1 MSVKLKGIVS
11 IKNKNENGIIYSSK
25 YRRFFEKGYKS
36 EYFVDSKEEYFMFFG
51 MKKNAKEHEGTF
63 QEQFFYLEKALKD
76 QNKKDV
82 LKKAYKEIKS
92 KIEEDIFFFYLSKN
106 KAIFFADQAFELIMV
121 RENEIVVPDY
131 NMDGN
136 IIVCDFKLNQN
147 DFIIINNENYLTD
160 SFYDELLE
168 KESLDVNEIYKE
180 GEEKL
185 DLANNDYLY
194 LVLEIQEV
202 LKDVKPKKRIEKKS
216 KNANAFNK
224 RLAVA
229 SLLTI
234 VILFGL
240 IFGLKSI
247 FGNKKE
253 VASNSDT
260 QVVDVEKQD
269 NQTNNDI
276 STDNQTN
283 TNVNNDNNLNNNT
296 TTNNNTNVNNTN
308 TNTNNNTTNNN
319 SNTNSTN
326 NNSKPSTYTIQKG
339 DNLYRISLKF
349 YDSSKKIDEI
359 KKLNNIQDETKI
371 KVGQTIKLP

>member
-63 QEQFFYLEKALKD
+63 QEQFFYLEKALKN

-92 KIEEDIFFFYLSKN
+92 KIEEDIFFFYMSKN
-106 KAIFFADQAFELIMV
+106 RAVFFADQAFELIMV
-121 RENEIVVPDY
+121 RDDEIVVPDY
-131 NMDGN
+131 IMDGE
-136 IIVCDFKLNQN
+136 IIICDFKLNQN

-160 SFYDELLE
+160 SFYDGLLE
-168 KESLDVNEIYKE
+168 KERLDVDEIYKE

-194 LVLEIQEV
+194 LVLGVEEV
-202 LKDVKPKKRIEKKS
+202 SKEEKQKRRVEKKS
-216 KNANAFNK
+216 KKSNGFNK
-224 RLAVA
+224 RLVVA
-229 SLLTI
+229 SVLTI

-247 FGNKKE
+247 FGKKKE
-253 VASNSDT
+253 VANNTNT
-260 QVVDVEKQD
+260 QVVNIEDQEENVD
-269 NQTNNDI
+269 NDI
-276 STDNQTN
+276 NSNNQEN
-283 TNVNNDNNLNNNT
+283 DTNV
-296 TTNNNTNVNNTN
+296 NTN
-308 TNTNNNTTNNN
+308 TNTNINNNQSNANTNNYNNTNNNTNTTNTTT
-319 SNTNSTN
+319 NTSSNST
-326 NNSKPSTYTIQKG
+326 SKQSTYTIQKG

-349 YDSSKKIDEI
+349 YNTGKKVDEI
-359 KKLNNIQDETKI
+359 KALNNIQDETKI
-371 KVGQTIKLP
+371 KVGQEIKLP

>member
-319 SNTNSTN
+319 TNTNSTN